1 MLSSSVASLICILL
15 SLQFSP
21 LLADAAASSGSG
33 KDGEGHYASLG
44 PLYFLF
50 FTLIAGALCLYVH
63 KKWVPFI
70 PYFFMMFAVGV
81 ILGLCHAAHLP
92 MADLDTSITSWLS
105 IDPHLL
111 LAIFLPALIFAD
123 AMKMNIHLFRK
134 CFWQCFL
141 LSCPGVV
148 ASAYLMGCVAYY
160 LIGQQYGYHFDWNL
174 SMAFGSLLAAPD
186 PVSVVAMLESV
197 SAPPKLTM
205 IMSGESHLA
214 DLTSYVMFSIFLQLS
229 THAIKPSK
237 VPEFAATM
245 VFGGPLFGL
254 LLGIV
259 ALWAI
264 RQNIAPQRNSDVMIQ
279 ITITICLAYLSFI
292 VSENNLKGNGIVATV
307 CSAIVIAYAA
317 WPSFASIETMENV
330 WHAIEYF
337 GNTIIFCL
345 AGLFF
350 GDILYSI
357 ADHTL
362 DAVIVGHAI
371 IAYALLYAIRAA
383 IVLILFPFLRYL
395 GYGMPVNHAITI
407 VWGGLRGAV
416 AMALAIVVLQSGSS
430 IESEIPEFDAKKDL
444 KEMFFIVGFIVMMSL
459 TINSVTTPFVM
470 KVTRVLSRSTVKKQL
485 LRHVKDRLAR
495 KAFHTFEHIVKENP
509 EFKDVS
515 VETVMKVSTNLK
527 VAVEGGVHKT
537 EPIDPSKV
545 EAEKA
550 LEKEADD
557 ILLLNVRELFL
568 DALKGAYWEQ
578 IAQGVLP
585 KNATAAQVLLESC
598 ELAKDKAAEKLTD
611 FDYLYLPTDIEDDKQ
626 ALHERVFDFID
637 KCLPQW
643 VTIDDYFGAKLHAKY
658 RQDAVY
664 MASCFIAAHKV
675 AQKRVAEYV
684 GEGDDADSPEE
695 VQIIKESEDEIV
707 LAQKFLEVATA
718 RDPHIV
724 DLIKAKK
731 VASIILL
738 HETELVEELNERG
751 IIDAR
756 TTLEFRDSIRRDNKK
771 LLNLQP
777 EITKDYVTAHKSKA
791 IDIESIHAKYSE
803 SS

>member
-1 MLSSSVASLICILL
+1 MISNAMMLISIAMLKELASVD
-15 SLQFSP
+15 FVM
-21 LLADAAASSGSG
+21 AAGGGST

-50 FTLIAGALCLYVH
+50 TTLVIGALCLYCH
-63 KKWVPFI
+63 KKWLYFI
-70 PYFFMMFAVGV
+70 PYTFMMFIVGV
-81 ILGLCHAAHLP
+81 ILGVCHAAHLP
-92 MADLDTSITSWLS
+92 MGDLDPSISSWLS

-141 LSCPGVV
+141 LSCPGVI
-148 ASAYLMGCVAYY
+148 ASAYLMGCVGYY
-160 LIGQQYGYHFDWNL
+160 LLGQSYGYHFDWNL

-186 PVSVVAMLESV
+186 PVSVVAMLEAV
-197 SAPPKLTM
+197 NAPPKLTM

-214 DLTSYVMFSIFLQLS
+214 DLASYVMFSIFLQLS
-229 THAIKPSK
+229 THAIEPKK
-237 VPEFAATM
+237 VPQFVATM
-245 VFGGPLFGL
+245 VFGGPLFGIG
-254 LLGIV
+254 LGLF

-279 ITITICLAYLSFI
+279 ITITISLAYLSFI

-307 CSAIVIAYAA
+307 CSAVIIAYAA

-350 GDILYSI
+350 GDILYAI

-362 DAVIVGHAI
+362 DATIIPHAI
-371 IAYALLYAIRAA
+371 AAYAALYAIRLG
-383 IVLILFPFLRYL
+383 IVFILYPFLRKL
-395 GYGMPVNHAITI
+395 GYGLPLNHAAVL

-416 AMALAIVVLQSGSS
+416 AMSLAIVVLQSAPY
-430 IESEIPEFDAKKDL
+430 IHSEDKKFDPEKGL
-444 KEMFFIVGFIVMMSL
+444 KEFFFIVGFIVMMSL
-459 TINSVTTPFVM
+459 TFNSTTCPLLM
-470 KVTRVLSRSTVKKQL
+470 KYTHVLSRSTVKKQL
-485 LRHVKDRLAR
+485 LHHVKDRLIKRAY
-495 KAFHTFEHIVKENP
+495 HTFEHVIKENP
-509 EFKDVS
+509 EFKDVPI
-515 VETVMKVSTNLK
+515 ETVMKVSSNLRK
-527 VAVEGGVHKT
+527 AVQDGKHVAVEEKKDET
-537 EPIDPSKV
+537 PAEI
-545 EAEKA
+545 EA
-550 LEKEADD
+550 EKEADY
-557 ILLLNVRELFL
+557 LVLLNVRELFL

-578 IAQGVLP
+578 IEQGILP
-585 KNATAAQVLLESC
+585 KNAQAAQVLLESC
-598 ELAKDKAAEKLTD
+598 ELAKDRAGEKLSD
-611 FDYLYLPTDIEDDKQ
+611 FEYLSLPTEIEDDQQ
-626 ALHERVFDFID
+626 ALHERIFDFID

-658 RQDAVY
+658 RQEAVY

-675 AQKRVAEYV
+675 AQQRVAEYV
-684 GEGDDADSPEE
+684 GEGEDADSPEE
-695 VQIIKESEDEIV
+695 VKIIEESEEEIK
-707 LAQKFLEVATA
+707 LAQKFLDVATA
-718 RDPHIV
+718 RDSHIV

-738 HETELVEELNERG
+738 HEAELVEELNQRG

-756 TTLEFRDSIRRDNKK
+756 TTLEFRDSVRKDNKR

-777 EITKDYVTAHKSKA
+777 EISKDYVVAHKSKA
-791 IDIESIHAKYSE
+791 IDLEAIKPQQD
-803 SS
+803 